1 MVFSWKGYTIRFDHL
16 FRSQRMQGPRL
27 ISPRKT
33 SPSSNL
39 SQEEQ
44 LNKILDKIKS
54 GGLQSLS
61 KEEQNFLENLKKG
74 D

>member
-1 MVFSWKGYTIRFDHL
+1 
-16 FRSQRMQGPRL
+16 MQGPRL
-27 ISPRKT
+27 VSPRKT

-54 GGLQSLS
+54 GGLQSLN
-61 KEEQNFLENLKKG
+61 KEEQNFLEKLKKG